1 MQKEGYEH
9 KQGKYLSFMNPKSG
23 KFMRTKTMGFNYLE
37 SSIKYRIENK
47 SYSPIKTS
55 IINRKWIDKSQ
66 EKFKNN
72 KDFKDGQLSKILI
85 T

>member
-1 MQKEGYEH
+1 
-9 KQGKYLSFMNPKSG
+9 MNPKSG

-47 SYSPIKTS
+47 GYAPIKTS

-66 EKFKNN
+66 ESLKIIRGFK
-72 KDFKDGQLSKILI
+72 GGLLSKILI